1 MKHVAIDL
9 GGRESQI
16 CIREANGTILDEA
29 RHPTRK
35 LAQLMAEWEPRR
47 VIVETSAEAFRIADA
62 ARTAGHEVR
71 VVPATLVRTLGVGAR
86 GIKTDQRDART
97 LSEVS
102 CRIDLPSVHIPS
114 VMSRELRSMCGSRDV
129 LVGSR
134 TSLVN
139 NARGW
144 MRTQLWRIRPGATSS
159 FPDRVRAHAKSTEQE
174 IPTHIDW
181 VLQAIEALSIQI
193 KAANHRVTKLAEDD
207 PICRRLVTVPG
218 VGTLTAVQFL
228 ATVDDVSRF
237 PSAHALQSYLGIT
250 PGENSSSD
258 KERKTGIT
266 KAGPSS
272 MRHLLIQSA
281 WAALRSRP
289 TDPMVLWATR
299 IAQRR
304 GSFIAVVA
312 LARKI
317 AGILFALWRDGT
329 EYRSTK
335 SAQPQVATP

>member
-16 CIREANGTILDEA
+16 CIREANGTILDEK
-29 RHPTRK
+29 RHSTRK
-35 LAQLMAEWEPRR
+35 LEELMKQWEPRR

-62 ARTAGHEVR
+62 AKAAGHQVR

-86 GIKTDQRDART
+86 GVKTDQRDART

-102 CRIDLPSVHIPS
+102 CRIDLPSVHIPTTI
-114 VMSRELRSMCGSRDV
+114 SREIKSLCGSRDV

-139 NARGW
+139 NVRGW
-144 MRTQLWRIRPGATSS
+144 MRTQLWRIRPGAANT
-159 FPDRVRAHAKSTEQE
+159 FTDRVRAHAKTLAHEV
-174 IPTHIDW
+174 PTHIDW
-181 VLQAIEALSIQI
+181 VLQTIDAVTAQI
-193 KAANHRVTKLAEDD
+193 KAADLRVKTLVEQD
-207 PICRRLVTVPG
+207 PVCRRLRTVPG
-218 VGTLTAVQFL
+218 VGPLTALRFL
-228 ATVDDVSRF
+228 ATVDEVNRF

-272 MRHLLIQSA
+272 MRYLLIQSA

-299 IAQRR
+299 IAARR
-304 GSFIAVVA
+304 GRFIAVVA

-317 AGILFALWRDGT
+317 AGILFALWRDGS
-329 EYRSTK
+329 EYRS
-335 SAQPQVATP
+335 SRGAQLLVPTP